1 MKVLF
6 HENQLS
12 YRGTSV
18 ALFDY
23 AYYNEKLLGNES
35 VIVYNR
41 TNPNTNSFA
50 LQRFMQHFK
59 VVSYDDISELDTI
72 IKSIEPDVFYAIKSG
87 ENDLINTNLC
97 KMCVHTVFKVYEP
110 HGDVYAYVSEW
121 LANHMHKGS
130 QFVPHMINI
139 PDSDE
144 SLHEELN
151 IPRNAKVFGYY
162 GGKDSFD
169 IKFVQRTVKQL
180 ASLDGNCY
188 FIFMGVD
195 DFTIP
200 KYFWQRK
207 KEYKNIKFLPA
218 NSDLLFK
225 VKFINTC
232 DAMLHARMRGETF
245 GIAIGEF
252 AMKDVPIITY
262 SESAE
267 KAHIDILGDHA
278 YYYHDKKSLIKIITS
293 SLTVSAKVKY
303 VEFSPE
309 KVMRKFEQV
318 FLK

>member
-18 ALFDY
+18 SLFDY

-35 VIVYNR
+35 IIIYNSS
-41 TNPNTNSFA
+41 NPNTNSSA
-50 LQRFMQHFK
+50 LERFQQHFRVLSYTDIK
-59 VVSYDDISELDTI
+59 QLEPLIKEVS
-72 IKSIEPDVFYAIKSG
+72 PDVFYAIKSG
-87 ENDLINTNLC
+87 EKDPIDTNLC
-97 KMCVHTVFKVYEP
+97 KVCIHTVFKVYEP

-130 QFVPHMINI
+130 HFVPHMINI
-139 PDSDE
+139 PDSEE

-151 IPRNAKVFGYY
+151 IPRDAKVFGYY

-169 IKFVQRTVKQL
+169 IKFVQQTVKKV
-180 ASLDGNCY
+180 ASLDRNCY

-200 KYFWQRK
+200 KYFWQRY

-267 KAHIDILGDHA
+267 KAHIDILGEHA
-278 YYYHDKKSLIKIITS
+278 YYYHNKKSLMKIINS
-293 SLTVSAKVKY
+293 SLTISAKIKY
-303 VEFSPE
+303 KEFSPE
-309 KVMRKFEQV
+309 KVMHKFEQV